1 MRISS
6 GAQPIPQE
14 PGDDSGGSSGSPLTF
29 SISLKS
35 SSNLVPSAPPTFSLT
50 SCGGRTGEG
59 VRHCLDIP
67 SSRWDTKG
75 TAILAPRRG
84 HEQPKALKKN
94 PPNIPEH
101 PKRGSGRMFLTHQEL
116 QSSQNPSPRLQL
128 QRLQE
133 KTSSTSVSQLLLEPR
148 APFHTWQDPSKQ
160 GMNRLSSQH
169 RAQRAQGSRAHH
181 RGMELCHRWEIRS
194 SLSQMGNQ
202 GPFHA
207 AP

>member
-59 VRHCLDIP
+59 VGHCLDIP

-94 PPNIPEH
+94 PPN
-101 PKRGSGRMFLTHQEL
+101 SQTSLST
-116 QSSQNPSPRLQL
+116 QSAAQAGCSSPTR
-128 QRLQE
+128 
-133 KTSSTSVSQLLLEPR
+133 SSR
-148 APFHTWQDPSKQ
+148 APKIPAHGSNSNACRKK
-160 GMNRLSSQH
+160 RAARASLSSSWS
-169 RAQRAQGSRAHH
+169 QGLRFTHGKIQVN
-181 RGMELCHRWEIRS
+181 RE
-194 SLSQMGNQ
+194 
-202 GPFHA
+202 
-207 AP
+207 